1 MSISMDDV
9 LKEYSAAIT
18 SGSAEM
24 LIGAGLSQG
33 VGYPGWD
40 ALLQES
46 RARAN
51 VPAEVVDAPLVA
63 EYIAHQVGREGF
75 DSLILEPFEKKR
87 SPGRSHK
94 LLGQLADFGLRSV
107 WTTNYDTLLEQVF
120 PDAYRVFHDDDYA
133 GFRKVVRNG
142 RLTKIHGSVGVDR
155 NGIPIWEERP
165 TITRSDYEEYQQEH
179 PILWAELQAR
189 FLTNTFLFLG
199 FSFNDPNIEVL
210 LRLGRSLNKR
220 FIRAPHFAIMRR
232 EEDQPSQRLQDLRVI
247 DLERAGIYVAYIKD
261 FSEIELFLQ
270 DLRRR
275 VLPPA
280 LFVSGSS
287 ANDYE
292 SGSFVRVAEVIH
304 EQAPRVALISMGSRP
319 SYELGSALANVRR
332 EVGVNDP
339 ELIRF
344 YYRRYEEMLS
354 DEFREVPHPPDQAGT
369 AVYTDYD
376 RERLLLSLLDQTTA
390 FLGIGVGDDRSST
403 EFRLAVER
411 NIPSFPLDP
420 GGLDDVVVGFSVRT
434 GQVLVET
441 HLGALR
447 VWLNEIFS
455 ETRADRPH
463 PSE

>member
-1 MSISMDDV
+1 
-9 LKEYSAAIT
+9 
-18 SGSAEM
+18 M

-40 ALLQES
+40 ALLQGP

-51 VPAEVVDAPLVA
+51 VPDEVVDAPLVA
-63 EYIAHQVGREGF
+63 EYIAHQMGRESF
-75 DSLILEPFEKKR
+75 DSAILKPFETDR
-87 SPGRSHK
+87 APGRSHK
-94 LLGQLADFGLRSV
+94 LLGQLADFGLRGV
-107 WTTNYDTLLEQVF
+107 WTTNYDTLLEKVF

-133 GFRKVVRNG
+133 GYRKVVRNG
-142 RLTKIHGSVGVDR
+142 RLTKIHGSVGIDR
-155 NGIPIWEERP
+155 NGIPRWEERP

-210 LRLGRSLNKR
+210 LRLGRSLNKK

-232 EEDQPSQRLQDLRVI
+232 EEEQPSQRLQDLRVV
-247 DLERAGIYVAYIKD
+247 DLERAGIYVAYIRN

-275 VLPPA
+275 VLPPT

-292 SGSFVRVAEVIH
+292 GISFMRVAEVIQ
-304 EQAPRVALISMGSRP
+304 EQAPRLALISMGSRP

-344 YYRRYEEMLS
+344 YYRRYQNTLNEES
-354 DEFREVPHPPDQAGT
+354 RQVPHPPDRTGT

-376 RERLLLSLLDQTTA
+376 RERLFSSLLDQATA
-390 FLGIGVGDDRSST
+390 FLGVGVGRGRSSN
-403 EFRLAVER
+403 EIELAMER
-411 NIPSFPLDP
+411 NIPSFRLDP
-420 GGLDDVVVGFSVRT
+420 CRLDRGGFPKQGGNALM
-434 GQVLVET
+434 ET

-447 VWLNEIFS
+447 KWLSEIFS
-455 ETRADRPH
+455 ETQADRPH
-463 PSE
+463 SS